1 MPAVQTTYPIEMQPG
16 LEGQVATQLND
27 DNSETR
33 NCETTAGISFGRAV
47 SEGANARGAVLGGA
61 TKFIGLTIRSITEV
75 PIFPATATDMY
86 QHHFNMGVMLAGD
99 MWVRVVAAVTH
110 GAPATYNST
119 TGQLNPA
126 SAGVAIPGSRY
137 MTSAGAGEMALLRL
151 TAPAAGA

>member
-1 MPAVQTTYPIEMQPG
+1 MPAVQTTYATAMQPG

-33 NCETTAGISFGRAV
+33 TCETVAGIGFGRAV

-75 PIFPATATDMY
+75 PIAPNTTMDKY
-86 QHHFNMGVMLAGD
+86 DQYFNMGVMLAGD

-110 GAPATYNST
+110 GAPATYSSS

-126 SAGVAIPGSRY
+126 SAGVAIAGSRY
-137 MTSAGAGEMALLRL
+137 ITSAGAGELALLRL

>member
-1 MPAVQTTYPIEMQPG
+1 MPAVQTTYATAMQPG

-33 NCETTAGISFGRAV
+33 ICETAAGIGFGRAV

-61 TKFIGLTIRSITEV
+61 TKFLGITVRDVSLV
-75 PIFPATATDMY
+75 PAAGVTADLY
-86 QHHFNMGVMLAGD
+86 PQRINMGVMLAGD

-126 SAGVAIPGSRY
+126 SAGVAIVGSRY
-137 MTSAGAGEMALLRL
+137 LTSAGAGELALLRL
-151 TAPAAGA
+151 TNPAPGA